1 MSRARTLANFVGGT
15 STIVGNPTFT
25 GTTVGAGKVVQIK
38 QTVFKDQF
46 YTNVTTAGHEQV
58 CTGLNCTIT
67 PTSASNK
74 ILVQYSIHMGGT
86 TFYDNGINIYRNVS
100 ANSGAHPLG
109 TKLLD
114 SGGNAI
120 EGTGTGNRPSSTG
133 VINAYNGYD
142 DTYKLLPVSLIV
154 LDHPNSTST
163 LTYSLALRS
172 YTYTSSSY
180 IFINRSSR
188 FQLSTASPP
197 IYDNCPVSTIT
208 LMEVS

>member
-25 GTTVGAGKVVQIK
+25 GTTVGAGKIAQIK
-38 QTVFKDQF
+38 QTVFKGQF
-46 YTNVTTAGHEQV
+46 TTSVATAGHEEV
-58 CTGLNCTIT
+58 VTGLNCTIT

-86 TFYDNGINIYRNVS
+86 AFYDNAINIYRNVT

-114 SGGNAI
+114 SGGNAL
-120 EGTGTGNRPSSTG
+120 EGTAAASRPSSTG

-142 DTYKLLPVSLIV
+142 DTYKLLPVGLTL
-154 LDHPNSTST
+154 LDHPNSTSA
-163 LTYSLALRS
+163 LTYSLAVRN
-172 YTYTSSSY
+172 YAFTSSY
-180 IFINRSSR
+180 HIFINRSSR
-188 FQLSTASPP
+188 FQESSNL
-197 IYDNCPVSTIT
+197 YDNCPVSTVT

>member
-1 MSRARTLANFVGGT
+1 MALIKLNNSSLSAVSALPAA
-15 STIVGNPTFT
+15 IPT
-25 GTTVGAGKVVQIK
+25 GSVLQVK

-46 YTNVTTAGHEQV
+46 STNVTTAGHEQV

-86 TFYDNGINIYRNVS
+86 TFYDNAINIYRNVT

-120 EGTGTGNRPSSTG
+120 EGTGTSSRPSSTG
-133 VINAYNGYD
+133 AIDAYNGYD
-142 DTYKLLPVSLIV
+142 DTYKLLPVGLLV
-154 LDHPNSTST
+154 LDHPNSTSA

-172 YTYTSSSY
+172 YAYSGSSF

-188 FQLSTASPP
+188 FQADTVNPKK
-197 IYDNCPVSTIT
+197 YDNCPVSTIT
-208 LMEVS
+208 LTEIAG

>member
-25 GTTVGAGKVVQIK
+25 GTTVGAGKVAQIK
-38 QTVFKDQF
+38 QTIFKGQF
-46 YTNVTTAGHEQV
+46 SSSASLTAGQEEV
-58 CTGLNCTIT
+58 VTGLNCTIT

-86 TFYDNGINIYRNVS
+86 TFYDNAINIYRNVT

-114 SGGNAI
+114 ASGAAI
-120 EGTGTGNRPSSTG
+120 EGTAVGSRPSSTG
-133 VINAYNGYD
+133 VVTLYD
-142 DTYKLLPVSLIV
+142 GATEVYKLVPVSLIV
-154 LDHPNSTST
+154 LDHPNSTSA
-163 LTYSLALRS
+163 LTYSIAVRS
-172 YTYTSSSY
+172 YVYSNSSF
-180 IFINRSSR
+180 IFINRSHA
-188 FQLSTASPP
+188 FQVSANL
-197 IYDNCPVSTIT
+197 YDNCPVSTIT